1 MEAIAMRKRWENL
14 GLQYIFAPIRSF
26 ILTEL
31 PAQLPAKN
39 RKALEALEKFMDE
52 ATNGLVDKERGYGSL
67 AQQDNLNNLVKAE
80 RALISIDPIL
90 QGDPGEKKQY
100 LIEIKAICREVRE
113 GKSSWDR
120 RRQLHSFC
128 RKALAFLDQHRL
140 ELVRESRPWG

>member
-1 MEAIAMRKRWENL
+1 
-14 GLQYIFAPIRSF
+14 
-26 ILTEL
+26 
-31 PAQLPAKN
+31 
-39 RKALEALEKFMDE
+39 MDE

-90 QGDPGEKKQY
+90 EGGPGEKKQY

-120 RRQLHSFC
+120 RRQLH
-128 RKALAFLDQHRL
+128 AFA
-140 ELVRESRPWG
+140 EKPWPSLINIDWSW